1 MTWAQLAT
9 LNVVLIAAIASPGP
23 AMLMASQTSL
33 SAGRA
38 AGIAVGAGLG
48 LMAAIRTMTA
58 LFGFGVVLRA
68 IRCRGR

>member
-9 LNVVLIAAIASPGP
+9 FNIVLIAAIASPGP
-23 AMLMASQTSL
+23 AMLMATQTSL

-48 LMAAIRTMTA
+48 LMAATVTND
-58 LFGFGVVLRA
+58 
-68 IRCRGR
+68 